1 MPAGS
6 IRGHFKLRCRFH
18 TQGAPPERLFALT
31 RPACEMDF
39 SVFCRGPGFR
49 SGCDRMHSCRRSL
62 RLSSRPA
69 WKSSLSV
76 VPFSVFKDYYED
88 LLKSPVY
95 FFVTLINFFGN
106 LAMFIPI
113 GFFSALLFRNATL
126 KRSAIIGFGMSTFI
140 EFAQYFI
147 MRNTAVDD
155 IILNTLGAI
164 CGYWVYRLLRKMFPG
179 FSREFICNITQ
190 AAGN

>member
-1 MPAGS
+1 MYKRQGIDPTLFSRFWWFSLDFNSFPNILCPASPMCSTPVLSLIHILS
-6 IRGHFKLRCRFH
+6 IFGIL
-18 TQGAPPERLFALT
+18 ALT
-31 RPACEMDF
+31 LWPTYIWED
-39 SVFCRGPGFR
+39 SPGIWGNIR
-49 SGCDRMHSCRRSL
+49 IL
-62 RLSSRPA
+62 IERPA

-164 CGYWVYRLLRKMFPG
+164 CGYCLL
-179 FSREFICNITQ
+179 
-190 AAGN
+190 

>member
-1 MPAGS
+1 MNLNE
-6 IRGHFKLRCRFH
+6 LRDRAYKTACNHGFH
-18 TQGAPPERLFALT
+18 DEELSNEHCLCLVISELMEAVEA
-31 RPACEMDF
+31 
-39 SVFCRGPGFR
+39 
-49 SGCDRMHSCRRSL
+49 DRNNKYADR
-62 RLSSRPA
+62 
-69 WKSSLSV
+69 KS
-76 VPFSVFKDYYED
+76 FKDYYED
-88 LLKSPVY
+88 LLKSPVF

-179 FSREFICNITQ
+179 FSRKFICNITQ

>member
-1 MPAGS
+1 MPYRMRALKAMNLHSGWQREIGLILFVVS
-6 IRGHFKLRCRFH
+6 IFGIL
-18 TQGAPPERLFALT
+18 ALT
-31 RPACEMDF
+31 LWPTYIWED
-39 SVFCRGPGFR
+39 SPGIWGDIR
-49 SGCDRMHSCRRSL
+49 ILID
-62 RLSSRPA
+62 RPA
-69 WKSSLSV
+69 WNTSLSV

-88 LLKSPVY
+88 LLKSPVF

-140 EFAQYFI
+140 ESAQYFI

-179 FSREFICNITQ
+179 FSRKFICNITQ
-190 AAGN
+190 VPRN

>member
-1 MPAGS
+1 MRIS
-6 IRGHFKLRCRFH
+6 
-18 TQGAPPERLFALT
+18 TE
-31 RPACEMDF
+31 
-39 SVFCRGPGFR
+39 
-49 SGCDRMHSCRRSL
+49 
-62 RLSSRPA
+62 
-69 WKSSLSV
+69 
-76 VPFSVFKDYYED
+76 
-88 LLKSPVY
+88 SPVY

>member
-1 MPAGS
+1 MLIYLQMLESPEEKS
-6 IRGHFKLRCRFH
+6 ILEQIYLEYRGLMYHVAYEILHNEQDAEDAVHHAFVKIAENIKKITDPVCPK
-18 TQGAPPERLFALT
+18 T
-31 RPACEMDF
+31 
-39 SVFCRGPGFR
+39 
-49 SGCDRMHSCRRSL
+49 HSY
-62 RLSSRPA
+62 
-69 WKSSLSV
+69 V
-76 VPFSVFKDYYED
+76 VTIVPFSVFKDYYED